1 MLLRGPTQA
10 KPPVLKSEEDRDAVQ
25 DGLQKCCGTTAHNP
39 VTCATF
45 QELFPVDT
53 CSRYAAPVTGKF
65 DYVL

>member
-1 MLLRGPTQA
+1 MLLRGPMQA
-10 KPPVLKSEEDRDAVQ
+10 KPPVLKSEEDRNAVQ
-25 DGLQKCCGTTAHNP
+25 DGLQKCCGTMAYTF

-65 DYVL
+65 DYVP